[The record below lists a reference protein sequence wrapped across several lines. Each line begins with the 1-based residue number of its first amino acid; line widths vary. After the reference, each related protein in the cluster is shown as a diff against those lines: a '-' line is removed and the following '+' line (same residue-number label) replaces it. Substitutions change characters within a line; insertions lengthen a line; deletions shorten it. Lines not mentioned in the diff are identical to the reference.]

1 MLANYFKIIIR
12 TFLKNRIYTLI
23 NISGL
28 TSGMTVFI
36 LIMVYVNYEF
46 SFDQYHEKKDRIF
59 RIVKQDKD
67 NFYQGDNRFAVT
79 PAPLAPTIMEEFPE
93 VESATRFLSRGNVLM
108 GVGEES
114 FLESI
119 HATDHETFDI
129 FTFEYLSGNPELFLK
144 EKYSAIITQSIARKY
159 WGDQDPIGKTIR
171 YRDEHEFTIGGI
183 IKDMPKN
190 SHFTMDIILDYVTV
204 MEVDN
209 RQIDRWNNSS
219 FFTYFLLAE
228 NSDAD
233 ALEAKFPA
241 LRDKYTEDKLDE
253 DGQDTRFYFQE
264 FAKIHLHSNILFDI
278 APPTDAKKLYIY
290 STIALLILLIAC
302 INYMNLATAHA
313 TKRAKEV
320 GIRKVVGAFK
330 HNLMLQFLGESL
342 LLTFVALIISV
353 TIIWMILP
361 IFSQFVDRELTIN
374 FVQNPQLIIILLTTS
389 ILVGIISGSYPAF
402 ALSNYKPIRVLK
414 GNFKKGAEGAK
425 LRNILVIIQFAISG
439 ILIIGTLIVSEQ
451 LNFIQNKEMGYNRD
465 QIVILRIRD
474 RDFRKKLPVFKE
486 ELRKIPGVLNV
497 ASSTSLP
504 NNISSSNHARWPGKP
519 EDVEIII
526 YTASADFN
534 FVDLYGLEIAEGRN
548 FSKEFGDDNGAILIN
563 ESAAKALGWEDPIGR
578 ELITWSNDTS
588 KIVGILKDFHQHSL
602 HLEIMP
608 LQLFYNDIQIYVS
621 VKIADDD
628 MQNTIAS
635 IQDTKESFSI
645 KFPFDYSFFDEVFDK
660 AYISE
665 QKTGKLVNWFTG
677 LTILISCLGLYGL
690 ASYTAEQRIKE
701 VGIRKVLGASITKIV
716 VLLSKN
722 FTVLVLI
729 SFLVSAPIA
738 YFLMMNWL
746 EDFAYHIELSMVTF
760 LGTLVIMIFVAWG
773 TVGYRTFK
781 AANANPVNS
790 LKDE

>member
-1 MLANYFKIIIR
+1 M
-12 TFLKNRIYTLI
+12 I
-23 NISGL
+23 NIVGL

-36 LIMVYVNYEF
+36 LIMLYVNYEF
-46 SFDQYHEKKDRIF
+46 SFDQYHEKKDRIY

-93 VESATRFLSRGNVLM
+93 VESATRFSRTHNILI

-114 FLESI
+114 YLESTVYP
-119 HATDHETFDI
+119 TDHETFDI
-129 FTFEYLSGNPELFLK
+129 FTFDYVSGNPEMFLQ
-144 EKYSAIITQSIARKY
+144 EKYSAVISESIAKKY
-159 WGDQDPIGKTIR
+159 FGDQDPLGKTIR
-171 YRDEHEFTIGGI
+171 YRNEYEFTIGGI
-183 IKDMPKN
+183 IKNMPKN
-190 SHFTMDIILDYVTV
+190 SHFTMEIILDYVSV

-209 RQIDRWNNSS
+209 RELDRWNNNS
-219 FFTYFLLAE
+219 FYTYFLLAE
-228 NSDAD
+228 NSDAK

-253 DGQDTRFYFQE
+253 DGQDTKFYFQE
-264 FAKIHLHSNILFDI
+264 FTKIHLYSDILFDI
-278 APPTDAKKLYIY
+278 APSNDVKKLYIY

-342 LLTFVALIISV
+342 LLTFVSLIISV
-353 TIIWMILP
+353 TIIWLILP
-361 IFSQFVDRELTIN
+361 VFSQFVDRELTLN
-374 FVQNPQLIIILLTTS
+374 FIQNPQIIIILLTTS

-402 ALSNYKPIRVLK
+402 ALSSYRPIRVLK
-414 GNFKKGAEGAK
+414 GNFTRGADGAK

-451 LNFIQNKEMGYNRD
+451 LNFIQNKEMGYNRNHVVVLSISD
-465 QIVILRIRD
+465 Q
-474 RDFRKKLPVFKE
+474 DFRKKLPVFKE
-486 ELRKIPGVLNV
+486 ELRKIPGVINV
-497 ASSTSLP
+497 ASSSSLP
-504 NNISSSNHARWPGKP
+504 NNISSSTTASWPGKP
-519 EDVEIII
+519 EEIEITI
-526 YTASADFN
+526 YTGTADFN
-534 FVDLYGLEIAEGRN
+534 FVDLYGMEIVEGRN
-548 FSKEFGDDNGAILIN
+548 FSKEFNDDNGAILIN
-563 ESAAKALGWEDPIGR
+563 ESAVKALGWVDPIGR
-578 ELITWSNDTS
+578 ELVTWGGDTS

-608 LQLFYNDIQIYVS
+608 LQIFYDENQWYVS
-621 VKIADDD
+621 VKISADDL
-628 MQNTIAS
+628 QKTLAS
-635 IQDTKESFSI
+635 IQDTKESFST
-645 KFPFDYSFFDEVFDK
+645 KYPFDYSFFDEVFDK

-690 ASYTAEQRIKE
+690 ASYTTDQRIKE
-701 VGIRKVLGASITKIV
+701 VGIRKVLGASVSKII

-722 FTVLVLI
+722 FTVLVIVSFLI
-729 SFLVSAPIA
+729 SAPLA
-738 YFLMMNWL
+738 YFLMENWL
-746 EDFAYHIELSMVTF
+746 EEFAYHIELNIITF
-760 LGTLVIMIFVAWG
+760 MGTLIIMVFVAWG

-781 AANANPVNS
+781 AANSNPINS